1 MVKLRIRGKHKII
14 SKAQQH
20 IIIKPKDYIKGS
32 RSRRRRGRRSEAAA
46 NIIVKTIFFG
56 LQQWQLGSTE
66 V

>member
-1 MVKLRIRGKHKII
+1 MVKLWIRGKHKII

-32 RSRRRRGRRSEAAA
+32 RSRRRSEAAA

>member
-14 SKAQQH
+14 SNAQQY
-20 IIIKPKDYIKGS
+20 IIIKSEDYIKRS

-46 NIIVKTIFFG
+46 NTIIKKIFFG